1 MAASPILIGGEF
13 FRRIRKDSCYC
24 IDKTGLLE
32 ELRSP
37 KPPMVL
43 LFTRP
48 HRFGRALMMP
58 LTSKDE
64 FDHVPAERI
73 VS

>member
-13 FRRIRKDSCYC
+13 FRRIREDSCCY
-24 IDKTGLLE
+24 IDKTSFLE
-32 ELRSP
+32 ELLSS
-37 KPPMVL
+37 KPPMVS

>member
-13 FRRIRKDSCYC
+13 FRRIREDNCYY
-24 IDKTGLLE
+24 IDKTSFLE
-32 ELRSP
+32 ELLSS
-37 KPPMVL
+37 KPPMVS

-48 HRFGRALMMP
+48 RRFGRALMMP